1 MRNRIGI
8 RTIPNTKLYEG
19 TPSLADMED
28 LAEKQLDEAEKVASL
43 QHTMRAPEKAQQSS
57 QTYST
62 QEETFKDEDKEAV
75 ARQETIKKIL
85 DEEDAK
91 WKEER
96 RRKIM
101 GKYADAKSEEEIQK
115 IIAEEDRKIAESEFL
130 FVFCC

>member
-1 MRNRIGI
+1 
-8 RTIPNTKLYEG
+8 
-19 TPSLADMED
+19 MED
-28 LAEKQLDEAEKVASL
+28 IAERKLDEAGKIESL
-43 QHTMRAPEKAQQSS
+43 QHTMRAPSKAQQSS

-75 ARQETIKKIL
+75 ERQKTIKKIL

-115 IIAEEDRKIAESEFL
+115 IQKKEDKKIARSKFYE
-130 FVFCC
+130 CIPIIATNC